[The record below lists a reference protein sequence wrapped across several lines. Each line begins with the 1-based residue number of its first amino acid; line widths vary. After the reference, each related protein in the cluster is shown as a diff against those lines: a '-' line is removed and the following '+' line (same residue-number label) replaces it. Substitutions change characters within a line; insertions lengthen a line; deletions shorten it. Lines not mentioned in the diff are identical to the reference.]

1 MAKIKATQRE
11 ATQRDGSLADIPAG
25 VCTKFLT
32 FMQDQI
38 PTFVAA
44 RAALQEVVD
53 GDTPVDSLSQEW
65 WVALQEHVKETHSKL
80 NAWRILSHSY
90 KSAKK
95 AQEKAKAK
103 AKSAPLPPPPK
114 MPAAP
119 AASAAPKG
127 PPPPAGPEPSTGGEG
142 NVAVAD

>member
-1 MAKIKATQRE
+1 
-11 ATQRDGSLADIPAG
+11 
-25 VCTKFLT
+25 
-32 FMQDQI
+32 MQDQI

-44 RAALQEVVD
+44 LQEVVD
-53 GDTPVDSLSQEW
+53 DNTPVDSLSQEW

-80 NAWRILSHSY
+80 NAWRILSHGY

-95 AQEKAKAK
+95 AQEKAKPK
-103 AKSAPLPPPPK
+103 AKCAPLPPPPK

-127 PPPPAGPEPSTGGEG
+127 PPPPAGPEPPTDGKGKMAGGPSLRSLG
-142 NVAVAD
+142 PSPYMPGQSPG